1 MSHLST
7 SKMVSSCP
15 NSFQLLLACRP
26 LPPRFVRFAYP
37 DRRATLFSISDGRRW
52 RMTASASDFK
62 ASDAQLNSPDS
73 GAPAEAENNNLVGA
87 GGGGGGG
94 VVASALAA
102 VVLAAGVAFAIAF
115 MYKQKALR
123 PKKDLEVLAP
133 HQEEILATDIEEKGD
148 EDDKKQS
155 ADLIDDIDTLQNTT
169 AIANAHVQDAPQDD
183 SALSDVPLAP
193 DVNLNS
199 NDFPGQGNN
208 DNSASN
214 AEESYGSPFSSIL
227 QPDSDT
233 TTDSFVFDSSN
244 ELSSESNTTSLDI
257 DEPTEMIN
265 LNAQTPVFSGALSE
279 THTTLDFHALVN
291 DGSEN
296 ESSAVSKDDSY
307 LFQTSRNAVDENY
320 SFLGAQE
327 LDKNDPSEMNFV
339 AKSYIPQPM
348 DGDEEK
354 NTSELLIKRPSSQN
368 SLFAGVPAPSIVSP
382 DLQVPLGKIVV
393 PAVVDQVQSQ
403 ALAALQALKVIEAD
417 AQPGDL
423 CTRREYAR
431 WLVSASSVL
440 SRSPISKVYPAM
452 YIVNVTELAFDDVKP
467 EDPDFPSIQGLAEA
481 GLIASKLSGVDA
493 LPLGEDKGPLLF
505 SPESPLSRQDLVS
518 WKMALET
525 RNLPEADRKIL
536 YQASGFLDID
546 RIDPAAWPAIVA
558 DLASGDH
565 RIIPLA
571 FGYTRLFQPAKPVT
585 KAQVAIALA
594 VGESSDVVNEE
605 LARIEAESMAENA
618 VAAHSALVAQVEKD
632 VTDSFEKELLIER
645 EMISAVEKMA
655 EEAKQELE
663 KIRSQ
668 REEDKLSFMKEK
680 AAVESEMEVL
690 SKLRRELDA
699 QLYDVLSNKVEISY
713 EKERIIALR
722 KEVETE
728 NQEIARLQYELE
740 IERKALSMARAWAEE
755 EAKRAREQAKALEE
769 ARERWERRGIQ
780 IVVDDDLRQDS
791 VGDSTWVDAGKMVSV
806 KETSSRAEIL
816 VAKLKTMADCVSGHT
831 RKVITMIIEKI
842 AKLISVFK
850 EQASIIGKRSE
861 ELRELTILKARETT
875 KVLQQST
882 EEFKNTVAEGA
893 KGVVTDCKRS
903 VEKLTHR
910 FEK

>member
-1 MSHLST
+1 
-7 SKMVSSCP
+7 
-15 NSFQLLLACRP
+15 
-26 LPPRFVRFAYP
+26 
-37 DRRATLFSISDGRRW
+37 
-52 RMTASASDFK
+52 
-62 ASDAQLNSPDS
+62 
-73 GAPAEAENNNLVGA
+73 
-87 GGGGGGG
+87 
-94 VVASALAA
+94 
-102 VVLAAGVAFAIAF
+102 

-296 ESSAVSKDDSY
+296 ESSA
-307 LFQTSRNAVDENY
+307 
-320 SFLGAQE
+320 
-327 LDKNDPSEMNFV
+327 
-339 AKSYIPQPM
+339 
-348 DGDEEK
+348 
-354 NTSELLIKRPSSQN
+354 
-368 SLFAGVPAPSIVSP
+368 
-382 DLQVPLGKIVV
+382 VPLGKIVV